1 MSSETLPAATA
12 LRDCSPHPPP
22 SDIDKAELEICIT
35 SPNTSDDFDV
45 RFNALCTC
53 LLQDAPGEDGGWTL
67 RPRCT
72 LEGDEGKKNTPEYGL
87 LGRLHTSSR
96 PSVFLNTYDPFCF
109 VTLGVQ
115 GSGKSHSLSVI
126 LENCVLRVSDQMK
139 STTDD
144 ALRLRRPM
152 SSLVF
157 HYDQNQRNACEAIGI
172 VNSSDRLRSFFADMR
187 HEASLD
193 PPTLPRD
200 KMLVLVSPSN
210 YKQRKQFY
218 GPEVRVE
225 PLLFSWG
232 KLSAKQLKGLM
243 RINEGDNQ
251 LYVSTMLSLLR
262 GFQRKQ
268 SMPRFDDFCRQIEQT
283 CSSSSQNGP
292 LRQRLALLE
301 ALMKESA
308 VNQEFSGIGGDLS
321 SLMQQGMLV
330 VADLSDPLL
339 SPEEANGIFEVLLD
353 QFRSDLVG
361 GSTEGGKLLVLDEAH
376 RYVSGGDSD
385 DLSRSIVDAVRL
397 MRHEGLRVAISTQSP
412 KVLVPE
418 LLELVSLTKPLC
430 C

>member
-1 MSSETLPAATA
+1 M
-12 LRDCSPHPPP
+12 
-22 SDIDKAELEICIT
+22 CIT
-35 SPNTSDDFDV
+35 SPELEMCITSDDSDV

-53 LLQDAPGEDGGWTL
+53 LLQDAPGGDGGWTL

-87 LGRLHTSSR
+87 LGRLQTSSR

-126 LENCVLRVSDQMK
+126 LDKCVLRVSDQMK

-187 HEASLD
+187 REAYIDL
-193 PPTLPRD
+193 PTLPRH

-210 YKQRKQFY
+210 YQQRKSFY
-218 GPEVRVE
+218 GAEVRVE

-232 KLSAKQLKGLM
+232 KLSAKQLKCLM

-268 SMPRFDDFCRQIEQT
+268 SMPTFDNFCRQIEQT

-321 SLMQQGMLV
+321 SVMQEGMLV

-339 SPEEANGIFEVLLD
+339 SPEETNGIFDLWEGNWFVGEATTGGE
-353 QFRSDLVG
+353 SDG
-361 GSTEGGKLLVLDEAH
+361 
-376 RYVSGGDSD
+376 
-385 DLSRSIVDAVRL
+385 LSLSIVDVVL
-397 MRHEGLRVAISTQSP
+397 LKRHEGLRVAISTQSP
-412 KVLVPE
+412 KVLSPE
-418 LLELVSLTKPLC
+418 LLELVSLPKPRLLTKPLSC
-430 C
+430 

>member
-1 MSSETLPAATA
+1 
-12 LRDCSPHPPP
+12 
-22 SDIDKAELEICIT
+22 
-35 SPNTSDDFDV
+35 
-45 RFNALCTC
+45 
-53 LLQDAPGEDGGWTL
+53 
-67 RPRCT
+67 
-72 LEGDEGKKNTPEYGL
+72 
-87 LGRLHTSSR
+87 
-96 PSVFLNTYDPFCF
+96 
-109 VTLGVQ
+109 
-115 GSGKSHSLSVI
+115 
-126 LENCVLRVSDQMK
+126 
-139 STTDD
+139 
-144 ALRLRRPM
+144 
-152 SSLVF
+152 
-157 HYDQNQRNACEAIGI
+157 
-172 VNSSDRLRSFFADMR
+172 
-187 HEASLD
+187 
-193 PPTLPRD
+193 
-200 KMLVLVSPSN
+200 VLVSPSN
-210 YKQRKQFY
+210 YQQRRSFY
-218 GPEVRVE
+218 GAEVRVE

-232 KLSAKQLKGLM
+232 KLSAKQLKCLM

-268 SMPRFDDFCRQIEQT
+268 AMPTFDDFCRQIEQT

-308 VNQEFSGIGGDLS
+308 VNQEFRGIGGDLS
-321 SLMQQGMLV
+321 SLMQEGMLV

-385 DLSRSIVDAVRL
+385 GLSRSIVDAVRL

-418 LLELVSLTKPLC
+418 LLDFVSLTKPLC
-430 C
+430 CQLNLYAAN